1 MSRASTET
9 RRGEAA
15 RSCGDGDAVL
25 MGTGTWSEHARKSA
39 VEVVVDTVNT
49 PRTLDLSFFFIFEL
63 KVQS

>member
-1 MSRASTET
+1 
-9 RRGEAA
+9 
-15 RSCGDGDAVL
+15 

-39 VEVVVDTVNT
+39 VEVVVNTVNT